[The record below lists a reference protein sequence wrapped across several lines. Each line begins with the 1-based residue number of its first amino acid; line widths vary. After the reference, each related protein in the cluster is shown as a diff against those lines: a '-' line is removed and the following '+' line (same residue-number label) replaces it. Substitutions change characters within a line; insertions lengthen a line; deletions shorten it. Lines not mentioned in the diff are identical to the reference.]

1 MPDPLAPGQP
11 WAPPAPWTP
20 ASPSAPWTPDPAGTG
35 WTPTAATPWP
45 PPPSPEPT
53 PAGYPQP
60 GYPQPGYPPP
70 GYLYPGYPP
79 PGYPPPGYP
88 PPGYPPPGYLY
99 PGYPPPG
106 RPSGNGRVVGIVAAV
121 VAALVLGACGCFCVG
136 GPLLG
141 QLLPDTVAEDP
152 YDTGPFD
159 DDGWPPSAAP
169 EPTAPTDPETT
180 TATPTKKPITR
191 PTSGPAPVTVVYQVS
206 GAGEADIAYY
216 DAESDLIH
224 VDSAKLP
231 WRTTIRTNGQSR
243 IMVEATWPD
252 GVAEK
257 PLDCTIT
264 ITGVGKPVID
274 KSQGYWMTRC
284 EPE

>member
-11 WAPPAPWTP
+11 WAPPPPWAP
-20 ASPSAPWTPDPAGTG
+20 ASPSAPWTPDPTGTS
-35 WTPTAATPWP
+35 WTPTAAAPWP
-45 PPPSPEPT
+45 PPPSPAPT
-53 PAGYPQP
+53 PAA
-60 GYPQPGYPPP
+60 
-70 GYLYPGYPP
+70 YPP

-88 PPGYPPPGYLY
+88 PPGYPPPYLY
-99 PGYPPPG
+99 PGYPPAG
-106 RPSGNGRVVGIVAAV
+106 RPSGGNGRVVGIVVAV
-121 VAALVLGACGCFCVG
+121 VAALTLAVCGCFCVA
-136 GPLLG
+136 GPLVG
-141 QLLPDTVAEDP
+141 QFVGEPVAEDP

-159 DDGWPPSAAP
+159 DDGWPPSVAP

-180 TATPTKKPITR
+180 TAGPTKKPITQ

-206 GAGEADIAYY
+206 GVGEADIAYY

-243 IMVEATWPD
+243 VMVEATWPD

-264 ITGVGKPVID
+264 ITGAGAGKPVID